1 MERLLANLKPPPCKK
16 AKGSEKNWRR
26 VESTKMKNTIL
37 MRISSVL
44 EREFW
49 VARIIIM
56 S

>member
-26 VESTKMKNTIL
+26 VESTKMKNTNE
-37 MRISSVL
+37 

-49 VARIIIM
+49 VARI
-56 S
+56 SYCK